1 MYNCLVDKVQYKITY
16 SDANTIVGSKADWI
30 MGLASDWAI
39 EVRQC
44 KGSGLDYS
52 VYFHAQARYT
62 QFIEAD
68 TETKAL
74 ATNFY

>member
-1 MYNCLVDKVQYKITY
+1 
-16 SDANTIVGSKADWI
+16 